1 MFGLLYS
8 FLLLSA
14 AHQCLA
20 FTLLYSSSRN
30 SSYAF
35 LQQLRIHDFTK
46 SVCTANMTYP
56 WCDIELKKRYNSTTR
71 HTKTV
76 DMLKAALQAFPDEHA
91 FFIAEDGILP
101 DIDYILGVSEEIETS
116 GKMYWGGAT
125 NCSVPD
131 DGSKAAV
138 CMQED
143 FYGFSRPLATC
154 FVEAASHNATNSVN
168 QGSFFGD
175 TVYQHCKHLDIEY
188 SYRNESLIW
197 KKVFHDMNKCV
208 NLNFS
213 PETEECA
220 FPQK

>member
-1 MFGLLYS
+1 MLGLLYS

-20 FTLLYSSSRN
+20 YTLLYSSPHN

-46 SVCTANMTYP
+46 TVCAEDMIYP
-56 WCDIELKKRYNSTTR
+56 WCDIDLKQRYNSKSR
-71 HTKTV
+71 HVRTV
-76 DMLKAALQAFPDEHA
+76 DILKAALQALPHEEV

-101 DIDYILGVSEEIETS
+101 DIDYIADVAEAIQTS
-116 GKMYWGGAT
+116 GKMYWGAAT
-125 NCSVPD
+125 NCSMPQ
-131 DGSKAAV
+131 DGSKAPV

-143 FYGFSRPLATC
+143 FYGLSRPMASC
-154 FVEAASHNATNSVN
+154 FVQAASHNATDSVN
-168 QGSFFGD
+168 QSTFFGD

-188 SYRNESLIW
+188 KYRNESLIW

-213 PETEECA
+213 PETEKC
-220 FPQK
+220 F